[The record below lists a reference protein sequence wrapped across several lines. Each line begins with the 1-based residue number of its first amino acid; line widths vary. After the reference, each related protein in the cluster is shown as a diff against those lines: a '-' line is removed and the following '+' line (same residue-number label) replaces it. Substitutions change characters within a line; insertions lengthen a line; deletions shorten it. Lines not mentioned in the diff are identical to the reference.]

1 MIELLYWSIGPAA
14 RSEKILLHRHDYCQ
28 LEVILQ
34 NRRRCCLSDRK
45 TLDLANGDAVFIP
58 PGTLH
63 GFAPAEADDLKYLS
77 FKFRLDKSDILL
89 PETPYAVKHD
99 FMTDFMINSF
109 RELALNCST
118 AGSPLYLELLNSL
131 LDMFVKHILQEHR
144 IAPEPELLKKMRE
157 QIFRYGAKCT
167 VNSTAEALGISLPQ
181 LRSKFRKA
189 MHSLPPDAARYSRPA
204 GFIAAELTAIA
215 GRHLQESDLEIT
227 RIAELLQF
235 NNIYTFS
242 RFFKHNT
249 GLSPQS
255 YRKKNRTV

>member
-34 NRRRCCLSDRK
+34 SRRRCCLSDRR
-45 TLDLANGDAVFIP
+45 TLALTQGDAVFIP
-58 PGTLH
+58 QGVLH
-63 GFAPAEADDLKYLS
+63 GFAPAEVDDLKYLS
-77 FKFRLDKSDILL
+77 FKFRLDKTDTHL

-99 FMTDFMINSF
+99 FMTDFLINSF
-109 RELALNCST
+109 RELALKCST
-118 AGSPLYLELLNSL
+118 AGSPLHLELLNGL
-131 LDMFVKHILQEHR
+131 LDMFVKHILREHR
-144 IAPEPELLKKMRE
+144 TAPEPELLKKMRE
-157 QIFRYGAKCT
+157 QIFRHGAKCS
-167 VNSTAEALGISLPQ
+167 VSSTAEALGLSLPQ
-181 LRSKFRKA
+181 LRNKFRKA
-189 MHSLPPDAARYSRPA
+189 MHSLPPEAAHYSRPA

-215 GRHLQESDLEIT
+215 GRHLQESDLEIS

-249 GLSPQS
+249 GFSPQA
-255 YRKKNRTV
+255 YRKKNRRF